1 MAHVLLTLESLKFP
15 TEYVRGR
22 INPGYVKQLEGI
34 ARNAMQT
41 DGKKLDPSRWPFPAI
56 EVRALPIEM
65 YEAKEKQKQTDPKTK
80 KVKTVTVTVQKP
92 GPQFYVVDDGQHRT
106 RAAKALE
113 MATIPAVIVKRS
125 EKEAA
130 MAQLVDNLR
139 HGLFLDK
146 DARDA
151 WIKHLVKEMKFSL
164 RAIVKETDLSLAS
177 VSRIVAG
184 RQRKPAGEPRKK
196 AKRGARVPT
205 GEWSPKVF
213 KAQLESLSKEYA
225 KHADEITK
233 YRDDSEAA
241 WKISDDFQDFVHGLA
256 PGA

>member
-1 MAHVLLTLESLKFP
+1 MSHTLLPLDALKFP
-15 TEYVRGR
+15 KVYVRGR
-22 INPGYVKQLEGI
+22 ISPAYVKELEAI
-34 ARNAMQT
+34 ARSAMQT
-41 DGKKLDPSRWPFPAI
+41 DGKALDPARWPYPPI
-56 EVRALPIEM
+56 KVRPLPIEM
-65 YEAKEKQKQTDPKTK
+65 YTAKEKRTKKDPKSGKTT
-80 KVKTVTVTVQKP
+80 TVTVEVQKP

-113 MATIPAVIVKRS
+113 MAAIPAVIVKRT

-130 MAQLVDNLR
+130 LAQLVDNLH

-164 RAIVKETDLSLAS
+164 RAIVKETALSLAS
-177 VSRIVAG
+177 LSRIVSG

-196 AKRGARVPT
+196 ATRGARVPT

-213 KAQLESLSKEYA
+213 KAQLESLSKDYGKYA
-225 KHADEITK
+225 DAITTHRDE
-233 YRDDSEAA
+233 SEAA
-241 WKISDDFQDFVHGLA
+241 WKISEDFQDFVHGLT